1 MRRVNVFLAILIA
14 SLAALIAITAIGFSI
29 FTTNQNPYNWMNQM
43 FSGSGT
49 TTGGMGGM
57 MGQTGQTTVS
67 NNPLISYFGVIFA
80 VLIGVTVIGIVGMA
94 YYVVYPQIRMGTAQS
109 AAAYQNIAQKTSS
122 VSSPYESVSKTLTE
136 EERKIIEVLND
147 HNGKYLQKYIRN
159 DTGLSRLKTHR
170 IIARLADRGIVTL
183 EKTGNTNQVYL
194 ADWLQNQK
202 TK

>member
-1 MRRVNVFLAILIA
+1 MRRVTVFLAILIA

-29 FTTNQNPYNWMNQM
+29 FTTNQNPYNWMSQM

-67 NNPLISYFGVIFA
+67 TNPLISYFGVIFA
-80 VLIGVTVIGIVGMA
+80 VLICVTIIGIVGMA
-94 YYVVYPQIRMGTAQS
+94 YYVVYPQIRMGSAQS
-109 AAAYQNIAQKTSS
+109 KAADQNHAPQTSS
-122 VSSPYESVSKTLTE
+122 VTSLYESVSKTLTE
-136 EERKIIEVLND
+136 EERKIIEVLNN
-147 HNGKYLQKYIRN
+147 HNSKYLQKYIRN
-159 DTGLSRLKTHR
+159 ETGLSRLKTHR

-183 EKTGNTNQVYL
+183 EKTGNTNQVFL
-194 ADWLQNQK
+194 ANWLQNQK

>member
-1 MRRVNVFLAILIA
+1 MRRVNVFLAILMV

-29 FTTNQNPYNWMNQM
+29 FTTNQNPYNWMSQM

-57 MGQTGQTTVS
+57 IGQTGQTTVS
-67 NNPLISYFGVIFA
+67 TNPLISYFGVIFA

-94 YYVVYPQIRMGTAQS
+94 YYVVYPQLRMGTVQS
-109 AAAYQNIAQKTSS
+109 TAAYQNITQKTSS
-122 VSSPYESVSKTLTE
+122 VSSPYESVSKTLTD
-136 EERKIIEVLND
+136 EERKIIEVLNN

-183 EKTGNTNQVYL
+183 EKTGNTNQVFL